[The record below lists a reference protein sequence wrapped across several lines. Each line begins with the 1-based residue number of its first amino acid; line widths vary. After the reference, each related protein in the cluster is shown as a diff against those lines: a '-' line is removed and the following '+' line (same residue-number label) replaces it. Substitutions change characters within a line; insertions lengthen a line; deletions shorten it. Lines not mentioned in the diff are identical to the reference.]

1 MPVNS
6 RAKGARNERAW
17 AAMCRSEGYTQ
28 TIRGC
33 QFAGGPDTPDIKS
46 ADPELERIH
55 FEVKSGK
62 RIDVWGAIAQA
73 ERDMA
78 VGKIAVCP
86 LHRDQYEWII
96 AMPSNDWFRMLRGD
110 HL

>member
-1 MPVNS
+1 MAVNS

-62 RIDVWGAIAQA
+62 RIDVWGLSL
-73 ERDMA
+73 
-78 VGKIAVCP
+78 K
-86 LHRDQYEWII
+86 
-96 AMPSNDWFRMLRGD
+96 PSEIWRWVKSPSAPCIEISTNG
-110 HL
+110 